1 MQQAKFWILAVV
13 ALAVVV
19 ALGIKLQ
26 LWTAAL
32 TSTESTAP
40 RRLVN
45 FAGVVLWA
53 WERPEDLR
61 FIDPNKT
68 AVAFLAKTIHLRGDE
83 VLSRPRLQPLRV
95 PENALMI
102 AVARI
107 ETDRSELPSLTRDQ
121 LGRTAAEIVTM
132 AQSAN
137 VAGIQIDFDATV
149 SERTFY
155 RNLIFELR
163 ARLPPSLA
171 LSITALA
178 SWCQGDKWL
187 IDLPVD
193 EAVPMLF
200 RLGVDREG
208 IRRHLAGGKPFASD
222 RCRSTAGISVD
233 EPLAR
238 LPRVDR
244 LYVFNPAP
252 WSSDSLKSLMKAYE

>member
-13 ALAVVV
+13 ALAMVV
-19 ALGIKLQ
+19 ALEIKLQ
-26 LWTAAL
+26 LWTVAS
-32 TSTESTAP
+32 TSPENNAS
-40 RRLVN
+40 RRLVD
-45 FAGVVLWA
+45 FAGIVLWA

-61 FIDPNKT
+61 FIDPDKT
-68 AVAFLAKTIHLRGDE
+68 AVAFLAKTIHLRGDK
-83 VLSRPRLQPLRV
+83 VVSRPRLQPLRV
-95 PENALMI
+95 PDSALLI

-107 ETDRSELPSLTRDQ
+107 ETDGSEFPSLSRDQ
-121 LGRTAAEIVTM
+121 LSRVIAEIVTL
-132 AQSAN
+132 AQTAT

-155 RNLIFELR
+155 RNLILELR

-178 SWCQGDKWL
+178 SWCQGDNWL
-187 IDLPVD
+187 TDLPVD

-200 RLGVDREG
+200 RLGADREQ
-208 IRRHLAGGKPFASD
+208 IRRHLASGKTFASD
-222 RCRSTAGISVD
+222 RCRKTAGVSVD
-233 EPLAR
+233 EPLAQ

-252 WSSDSLKSLMKAYE
+252 WSSNAVNSLMKAYE

>member
-1 MQQAKFWILAVV
+1 MQQARFWTLAAV

-26 LWTAAL
+26 LWTVAS
-32 TSTESTAP
+32 TSPENNAS
-40 RRLVN
+40 RRLVD

-61 FIDPNKT
+61 FIDPDET
-68 AVAFLAKTIHLRGDE
+68 AVAFLAKTLHLRADK
-83 VLSRPRLQPLRV
+83 VVSRPRLQPLRV
-95 PENALMI
+95 PDSALLI

-107 ETDRSELPSLTRDQ
+107 ETDRSKYPSLSRDQ
-121 LGRTAAEIVTM
+121 LSRVVAEIVTL
-132 AQSAN
+132 AQTGK

-149 SERTFY
+149 SERAFY
-155 RNLIFELR
+155 RNLILELR
-163 ARLPPSLA
+163 ARLPPSMA

-178 SWCQGDKWL
+178 SWCQGDDWL
-187 IDLPVD
+187 NDLPVD

-200 RLGVDREG
+200 RLGADREQ
-208 IRRHLAGGKPFASD
+208 IRRHVTDGKTFASD
-222 RCRSTAGISVD
+222 RCRSTAGVSMD

-252 WSSDSLKSLMKAYE
+252 WSSTSVDGLMKAYE